1 VRGPTVTT
9 DAQGCFDWWGY
20 TNGNYANKDGPQMAA
35 IKNMID
41 ALVAGVTF
49 WAPQARAA
57 VGCCA
62 ECAVPDGT
70 RVLSSPPAV
79 LPRCSV
85 LR

>member
-1 VRGPTVTT
+1 MRGPTVTT

-49 WAPQARAA
+49 
-57 VGCCA
+57 
-62 ECAVPDGT
+62 
-70 RVLSSPPAV
+70 
-79 LPRCSV
+79 
-85 LR
+85 